1 MAFRLLD
8 DFEFRAGVDVS
19 TIDLVLRGGQA
30 LVRGTVSDAD
40 EIQSIR
46 DSLEDE
52 QGIDRVDVSLQ
63 IATSRR
69 EEDRDLAR
77 EVQEVLDQDRE
88 LSPVNVQVASLS
100 NQIVL
105 RGTVRTA
112 LQKAKAGLLAMRCRG
127 VERIKNRIV
136 VN

>member
-52 QGIDRVDVSLQ
+52 QGIDRVEVSVQ

-100 NQIVL
+100 NQVIL
-105 RGTVRTA
+105 RGTVRTT